1 MGNSDILYVNRLSN
15 TVYKDGEILET
26 VYAAKKT
33 DTIKDTIFEIFSR
46 ILTRNGEQRKVLYH
60 LMYDVAE
67 YNKNSLSKHLKE
79 LYGKSDKTYTRAIDY
94 LISRRIIN
102 VTCSQFSFYSR
113 FYRRKLEYLSSKF
126 SEYFT
131 NSFFRNIL
139 MES

>member
-60 LMYDVAE
+60 LMYDIAE

-102 VTCSQFSFYSR
+102 ITKYKVLQMNIDYN
-113 FYRRKLEYLSSKF
+113 LSLLDLDETKSIIIHIK
-126 SEYFT
+126 
-131 NSFFRNIL
+131 
-139 MES
+139 

>member
-60 LMYDVAE
+60 LMYDIAE

-102 VTCSQFSFYSR
+102 VTKYKVLQMNIDYN
-113 FYRRKLEYLSSKF
+113 LSLLDLDETKSIIIHIK
-126 SEYFT
+126 
-131 NSFFRNIL
+131 
-139 MES
+139 

>member
-60 LMYDVAE
+60 LMYDIAE

-102 VTCSQFSFYSR
+102 ITKYKVLQMNIDYNLSLLDLDETKSIIILDIM
-113 FYRRKLEYLSSKF
+113 KL
-126 SEYFT
+126 
-131 NSFFRNIL
+131 
-139 MES
+139 

>member
-102 VTCSQFSFYSR
+102 ITKYKVLQMNIDYN
-113 FYRRKLEYLSSKF
+113 LSLLDLDETKSIIIHIK
-126 SEYFT
+126 
-131 NSFFRNIL
+131 
-139 MES
+139 